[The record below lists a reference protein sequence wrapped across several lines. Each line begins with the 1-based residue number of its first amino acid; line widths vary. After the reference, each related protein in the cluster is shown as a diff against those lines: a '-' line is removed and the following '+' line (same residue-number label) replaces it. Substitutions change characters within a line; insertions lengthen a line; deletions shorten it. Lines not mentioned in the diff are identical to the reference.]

1 MVVQV
6 LPRPADFLK
15 AVDIYL
21 NLAYRGTPPS
31 AVRLRVETLR
41 AMPDG
46 EFYESA
52 VLQKDSSGC
61 MAKFFL
67 RLGNQTYPHMKLALF
82 RQPDAAWAFAVE
94 EHDQVG
100 VPTPSSRE
108 YHFFSKM
115 VAHNREL
122 AIEIERA
129 WSVAGLLVQSQGADR
144 WSGPRTQARAL
155 HS

>member
-1 MVVQV
+1 
-6 LPRPADFLK
+6 
-15 AVDIYL
+15 
-21 NLAYRGTPPS
+21 
-31 AVRLRVETLR
+31 
-41 AMPDG
+41 MPDG

-115 VAHNREL
+115 SPTTV
-122 AIEIERA
+122 
-129 WSVAGLLVQSQGADR
+129 S
-144 WSGPRTQARAL
+144 
-155 HS
+155 